1 MAGANLSGDLREPS
15 KAIPKGTLL
24 GVSYT
29 FTVYFCLFLLTGLT
43 CNRAFLYHDCLYMS
57 ELEFWKPFVSI
68 GALVRPNK
76 RRLISLSVFS
86 MGSHHRQEAILFP
99 DDKLGCLRFI
109 GNFSSLSNMV

>member
-29 FTVYFCLFLLTGLT
+29 FAVYFSLFLLTGLT
-43 CNRAFLYHDCLYMS
+43 CDRAFLYHDCLYMS

-68 GALVRPNK
+68 GALVRPG
-76 RRLISLSVFS
+76 LIY
-86 MGSHHRQEAILFP
+86 P
-99 DDKLGCLRFI
+99 C
-109 GNFSSLSNMV
+109 N

>member
-29 FTVYFCLFLLTGLT
+29 FAVYFSLFLLTGLT
-43 CNRAFLYHDCLYMS
+43 CDRAFLYPDCLYMS

-68 GALVRPNK
+68 GALVRPG
-76 RRLISLSVFS
+76 LI
-86 MGSHHRQEAILFP
+86 
-99 DDKLGCLRFI
+99 
-109 GNFSSLSNMV
+109 